1 MTRKTS
7 VVCAKEMETLA
18 KLVDNE
24 IHKGVVDKISFPW
37 LVQYYFLVKWRL
49 INAQLH
55 FDLFSATNTS
65 LIAKPT
71 IFFNF
76 PERLENSTRKN
87 SHWLYLVLTHD
98 SYLNFQM
105 PFGECRQR
113 RYSCIKCIYVH
124 VIYNCKLVSLL

>member
-71 IFFNF
+71 IFLIF
-76 PERLENSTRKN
+76 PRGWKTQLEKI
-87 SHWLYLVLTHD
+87 LID
-98 SYLNFQM
+98 
-105 PFGECRQR
+105 
-113 RYSCIKCIYVH
+113 CI
-124 VIYNCKLVSLL
+124 